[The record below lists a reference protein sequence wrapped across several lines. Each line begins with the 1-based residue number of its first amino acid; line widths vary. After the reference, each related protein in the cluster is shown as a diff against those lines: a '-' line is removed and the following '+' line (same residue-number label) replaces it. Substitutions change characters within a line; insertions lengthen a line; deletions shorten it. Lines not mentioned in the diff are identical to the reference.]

1 MSGQFR
7 TITMFFM
14 LPQYFLVDFSKV
26 YNNGCIWWHKHGNFT
41 IYDNVVHIYA
51 YASGHTE
58 DIFDLWK
65 LNLCLLKSFMFSVK
79 CIFMLLEMLSKVK
92 KTIPPL
98 MRFNDRRKVK
108 KLSHPHQ
115 LQNRF
120 FQGLIIG
127 WFLQIVIRRKITVW
141 NLRMDEIVRLL
152 CCSIGVSR
160 KAK

>member
-1 MSGQFR
+1 MMSGQFR

-58 DIFDLWK
+58 DIFDLRK
-65 LNLCLLKSFMFSVK
+65 LNPCLLKSLMFSVK

-92 KTIPPL
+92 K
-98 MRFNDRRKVK
+98 
-108 KLSHPHQ
+108 LSHHWCASMTGGKWKNC
-115 LQNRF
+115 LTLINCKIDF
-120 FQGLIIG
+120 FKAYYWLIWTNCYKRKNYCLKSKDG
-127 WFLQIVIRRKITVW
+127 WISASFVF
-141 NLRMDEIVRLL
+141 
-152 CCSIGVSR
+152 
-160 KAK
+160 